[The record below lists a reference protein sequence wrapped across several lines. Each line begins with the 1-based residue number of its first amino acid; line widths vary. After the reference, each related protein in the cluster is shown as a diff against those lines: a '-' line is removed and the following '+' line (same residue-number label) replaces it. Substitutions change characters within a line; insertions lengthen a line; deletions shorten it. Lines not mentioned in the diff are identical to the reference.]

1 MAVNHLLCFSSF
13 VFGMAGHVSGKS
25 ILAHSTGLLPPYLLS
40 SQPLTFK
47 RRTETGIFMEVY
59 MLTHHNPYTHRGA
72 TSAFGALHIPYPI
85 LFIDLMF
92 CV

>member
-25 ILAHSTGLLPPYLLS
+25 ILAPQYRAPPSLLLS

-47 RRTETGIFMEVY
+47 HRTETGICMEVY

-72 TSAFGALHIPYPI
+72 TSAFGALHSPSH
-85 LFIDLMF
+85 
-92 CV
+92 